1 MDNSQRRLGECLCTL
16 LMFIAFVL
24 QSALWRYFD
33 ESVVKPTTVV
43 FGVGALVTLG
53 IGGLFGLKKIG
64 IL

>member
-1 MDNSQRRLGECLCTL
+1 
-16 LMFIAFVL
+16 MFIAFVL